1 MIRPPRPGI
10 FAQSCTFMQTT
21 NTSRAGFNHVNL
33 ISYRGVSNLKS
44 IKSQY
49 GLVNEVSIDAVML
62 RILTNCSVMT
72 KSMITALTGK
82 KLRVSPSVLTTSYD
96 E

>member
-1 MIRPPRPGI
+1 M
-10 FAQSCTFMQTT
+10 
-21 NTSRAGFNHVNL
+21 
-33 ISYRGVSNLKS
+33 KS

-82 KLRVSPSVLTTSYD
+82 KLRVSPSDLTISRCAKLNPYETTPMKPL
-96 E
+96 

>member
-1 MIRPPRPGI
+1 M
-10 FAQSCTFMQTT
+10 
-21 NTSRAGFNHVNL
+21 
-33 ISYRGVSNLKS
+33 KS

-82 KLRVSPSVLTTSYD
+82 KLRVSDLTISRCAKLNPYETTPMKPL
-96 E
+96 